1 MEKRG
6 TIYKLYPK
14 QLIISP
20 DVREEEES
28 SIAFTKFVV
37 ACLDHHLAGEWGD
50 VRPIIAHDNNLALE
64 KDEGWVDSYYRYR
77 GNDHHSDIIITTK
90 FSNETTY
97 IMRPETV
104 ES

>member
-37 ACLDHHLAGEWGD
+37 AC
-50 VRPIIAHDNNLALE
+50 
-64 KDEGWVDSYYRYR
+64 GWRM
-77 GNDHHSDIIITTK
+77 G
-90 FSNETTY
+90 
-97 IMRPETV
+97 
-104 ES
+104 